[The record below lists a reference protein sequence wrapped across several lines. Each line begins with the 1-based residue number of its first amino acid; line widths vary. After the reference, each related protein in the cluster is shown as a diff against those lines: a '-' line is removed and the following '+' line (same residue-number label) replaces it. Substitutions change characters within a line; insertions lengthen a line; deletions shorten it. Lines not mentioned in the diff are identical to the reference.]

1 MIHKVVVT
9 TSEDLQGKTILLPSL
24 NSLILSE
31 HPENAQ
37 SGSQRLLTTMVKDSF
52 DCNQPD
58 CMALTSS
65 TMQLNCEKAILKT
78 ADRHRIVIRT
88 QLQTSWSEL
97 LVLMRLEILT
107 WATGKSPSVIV
118 FRKNIIPNFSPKD
131 MMDHMNRENTST
143 RKNLRLSINRLAV
156 NETDNESIA
165 TQTEKL

>member
-1 MIHKVVVT
+1 MIAIN
-9 TSEDLQGKTILLPSL
+9 SIAWLDL
-24 NSLILSE
+24 E
-31 HPENAQ
+31 YNAIK
-37 SGSQRLLTTMVKDSF
+37 LKKD
-52 DCNQPD
+52 
-58 CMALTSS
+58 
-65 TMQLNCEKAILKT
+65 ILKT

-118 FRKNIIPNFSPKD
+118 FRKHIIPNFSPKD